1 MRKVASSRYSD
12 SSGGSQKERRK
23 NKRQYSSFRPVSG
36 VTNGLSTLGSH
47 GYQVIKNFVQYF
59 QFEERMTAV

>member
-36 VTNGLSTLGSH
+36 VANGLSTLGSH
-47 GYQVIKNFVQYF
+47 GYQVIKNCVQYF